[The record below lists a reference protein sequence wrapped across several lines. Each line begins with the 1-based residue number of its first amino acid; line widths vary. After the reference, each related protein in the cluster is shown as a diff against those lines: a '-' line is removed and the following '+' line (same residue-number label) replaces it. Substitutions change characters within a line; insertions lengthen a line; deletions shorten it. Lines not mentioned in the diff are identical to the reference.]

1 MSKTNLSSQAPYLVI
16 VAVVAVVAVVTLVM
30 NESANLQGAPV
41 ADGLVVPDPLIVDDS
56 LRVASCFD
64 EDPIND
70 YYRKG
75 YVQIAAKRYF
85 DFCQGDYLR
94 EYVCSNSRKEIAD
107 QFNCEFGCEN
117 GACLRISTYS

>member
-1 MSKTNLSSQAPYLVI
+1 MQGSEPELALRIALVWL
-16 VAVVAVVAVVTLVM
+16 T
-30 NESANLQGAPV
+30 
-41 ADGLVVPDPLIVDDS
+41 VPFILLIIVDDS

-94 EYVCSNSRKEIAD
+94 EYVCSGNRKEIAD